1 MLFFFQKMSEKYC
14 FIENCRS
21 EYLQRNAL
29 PKSTSRD
36 TAVGI
41 PVDCMWRC
49 IDHDLMCHRVVLDL
63 IALGFSERRNPAMVA
78 AT

>member
-1 MLFFFQKMSEKYC
+1 MPEKYC

-41 PVDCMWRC
+41 PVDYTWRWM
-49 IDHDLMCHRVVLDL
+49 DHDLMCHRVVLAAHSQFLREMLKETD
-63 IALGFSERRNPAMVA
+63 RRPRQLVPPAS
-78 AT
+78 